1 MKMIA
6 FAQRN
11 AKEILRDPLT
21 LFFGIGFPVVIL
33 VLLSAIQ
40 KNIPVALFE
49 IRALTPGI
57 AVFGLSFFTLFAA
70 QLVAKDRSTAFLA
83 RLLTTPMKAKDFI
96 LGYMLPL
103 LPMAMAQC
111 LLVCSVAVLFGLPAT
126 MDILMLCLIIL
137 LPAVF
142 FISLGVLLG
151 SVLTE
156 KQVGG
161 ICGALLTNLTAWFS
175 GVWFDTTLLGAGFEK
190 AVECLPFVH
199 AVALG
204 RCILQQTE
212 IQPKNFIWVMIYVGA
227 VLLAAPQIFTRRMKN
242 I

>member
-175 GVWFDTTLLGAGFEK
+175 GVWFDTALLGAGFGK

>member
-111 LLVCSVAVLFGLPAT
+111 LLVCSVAVLLGLPAT

-175 GVWFDTTLLGAGFEK
+175 GVWFDTALLGAGFEK

-204 RCILQQTE
+204 RCVLQQTE

>member
-21 LFFGIGFPVVIL
+21 QFFGIGIPVVFL

-83 RLLTTPMKAKDFI
+83 RRLTTPMNAKDFI

-175 GVWFDTTLLGAGFEK
+175 GVWFDTALLGAGFEK

-204 RCILQQTE
+204 RCILKQTE
-212 IQPKNFIWVMIYVGA
+212 IQPKSFICVMI
-227 VLLAAPQIFTRRMKN
+227 
-242 I
+242 

>member
-1 MKMIA
+1 MRMMT
-6 FAQRN
+6 FAKRC
-11 AKEILRDPLT
+11 AEEILRDPINLA
-21 LFFGIGFPVVIL
+21 FGLGFPLVLL

-40 KNIPVALFE
+40 VNIPVNLFE
-49 IRALTPGI
+49 INTLTPGI
-57 AVFGLSFFTLFAA
+57 TVFGLSFMTLFSAT
-70 QLVAKDRSTAFLA
+70 LIAKDRESALLQ
-83 RLLTTPMKAKDFI
+83 RLYTTPLTGIDFI
-96 LGYMLPL
+96 LGYMLPIL
-103 LPMAMAQC
+103 PIAIGQTIICYLFAIPLGLEVSVNIIYSVIGIIPMAVFNIALG
-111 LLVCSVAVLFGLPAT
+111 LLCGSL
-126 MDILMLCLIIL
+126 
-137 LPAVF
+137 
-142 FISLGVLLG
+142 LGV
-151 SVLTE
+151 

-175 GVWFDTTLLGAGFEK
+175 GVWFDTALLGAGFEK

>member
-1 MKMIA
+1 MKMMA

-70 QLVAKDRSTAFLA
+70 QLVAKDRATAFLA

-175 GVWFDTTLLGAGFEK
+175 GVWFDTALLGAGFGK

>member
-83 RLLTTPMKAKDFI
+83 RLLTTPMKA
-96 LGYMLPL
+96 
-103 LPMAMAQC
+103 
-111 LLVCSVAVLFGLPAT
+111 
-126 MDILMLCLIIL
+126 
-137 LPAVF
+137 
-142 FISLGVLLG
+142 
-151 SVLTE
+151 
-156 KQVGG
+156 
-161 ICGALLTNLTAWFS
+161 
-175 GVWFDTTLLGAGFEK
+175 
-190 AVECLPFVH
+190 
-199 AVALG
+199 
-204 RCILQQTE
+204 
-212 IQPKNFIWVMIYVGA
+212 
-227 VLLAAPQIFTRRMKN
+227 
-242 I
+242 

>member
-1 MKMIA
+1 
-6 FAQRN
+6 
-11 AKEILRDPLT
+11 
-21 LFFGIGFPVVIL
+21 
-33 VLLSAIQ
+33 
-40 KNIPVALFE
+40 
-49 IRALTPGI
+49 
-57 AVFGLSFFTLFAA
+57 
-70 QLVAKDRSTAFLA
+70 
-83 RLLTTPMKAKDFI
+83 
-96 LGYMLPL
+96 
-103 LPMAMAQC
+103 
-111 LLVCSVAVLFGLPAT
+111 
-126 MDILMLCLIIL
+126 MLCLIIL

>member
-212 IQPKNFIWVMIYVGA
+212 IQPKSLIWVMIYVGA